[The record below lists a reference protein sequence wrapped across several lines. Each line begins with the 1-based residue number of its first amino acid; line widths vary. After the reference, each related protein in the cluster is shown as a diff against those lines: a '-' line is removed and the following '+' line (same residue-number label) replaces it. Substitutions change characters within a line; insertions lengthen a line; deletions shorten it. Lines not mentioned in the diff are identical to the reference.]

1 MRLRAPLLPLL
12 AVAAAGAT
20 AAAEPPLST
29 VVYLCEQSRVL
40 SVVQRNHA
48 SPGQPVEVTFGTA
61 GKRMQPAV
69 AASGARYLS
78 TDGAWEWWSKGYNG
92 RLSAADGT
100 VLAANCTRFPPLD
113 KLPRSAD
120 K

>member
-1 MRLRAPLLPLL
+1 MRLRALLPLL
-12 AVAAAGAT
+12 AVAAGGAT
-20 AAAEPPLST
+20 EAAEPPLST
-29 VVYLCEQSRVL
+29 LVYLCEQSRVL
-40 SVVQRNHA
+40 SVAQRNPA
-48 SPGQPVEVTFGTA
+48 SPGQSVEVTFGTD

-78 TDGAWEWWSKGYNG
+78 TDGAWEWWSKGSTG

-100 VLAANCTRFPPLD
+100 ALAANCALFPPIG
-113 KLPRSAD
+113 KRPRSAD

>member
-1 MRLRAPLLPLL
+1 MSLRALLPLL
-12 AVAAAGAT
+12 AVAAAGT
-20 AAAEPPLST
+20 TVAAEPPLST
-29 VVYLCEQSRVL
+29 LVYLCEQSRVL
-40 SVVQRNHA
+40 SVVQRNPA
-48 SPGQPVEVTFGTA
+48 SPGQSVDVTFGTD

-78 TDGAWEWWSKGYNG
+78 TDGAWQWWSKGSTG

-100 VLAANCTRFPPLD
+100 TLAANCTLLAPIGKP
-113 KLPRSAD
+113 PRSPD

>member
-1 MRLRAPLLPLL
+1 MRLRALLPLF
-12 AVAAAGAT
+12 AVTAGGAT
-20 AAAEPPLST
+20 AAEPPLST
-29 VVYLCEQSRVL
+29 LVYLCEQSRVL
-40 SVVQRNHA
+40 SVVQRSHA
-48 SPGQPVEVTFGTA
+48 SPGQPIEVTFGTD
-61 GKRMQPAV
+61 GKRMQPVV

-100 VLAANCTRFPPLD
+100 VLAANCSRFPPLD
-113 KLPRSAD
+113 KLPRSTD